1 MEHTTE
7 QIIEQ
12 IKLIDSTNGSVFH
25 QQNGACKEALDR
37 AIVALKAYEA
47 VGTWQMI
54 GTIGLAY
61 KCSRCEELN
70 IVPTNFC
77 PNCGIRMEKG
87 EDDEQI

>member
-1 MEHTTE
+1 MKHTTE

-12 IKLIDSTNGSVFH
+12 IKLIESTNGSIFH
-25 QQNGACKEALDR
+25 QQCGACKEALGR

-54 GTIGLAY
+54 GTLGLAY
-61 KCSRCEELN
+61 KCSRCGEPN
-70 IVPTNFC
+70 VIPTNFC
-77 PNCGIRMEKG
+77 PNCGIKMKKG